1 MVAGLGRLTVA
12 GVALM
17 LCAAPLAALN
27 VWPRLSQMWAQGA
40 ASGNDVGIVLLVV
53 VAALLMAAVPFAM
66 EKAGNWGFWLV
77 CLAFGIGLAT
87 LNYALAVGSIGKVR
101 DSNAGPARELVH
113 KAASVNSRI
122 ERARKSRS
130 QLPQFAWV
138 SAAGAAAAK
147 RAADAAATSREEECT
162 RRGKAAALCRDREA
176 DERTALAAL
185 ATAESNRAVTA
196 QAEQLDAEI
205 KRLEQELAALGAI
218 PDNVDAQAA
227 RLAKVVGRFV
237 DLGDN
242 PVEAVADAV
251 ISAMSVFA
259 ELIGLL
265 GPRIIVTAMA
275 RKERPSAPRPAW
287 RWPALSWRRRRHI
300 GGDVSTKPGIDAMSL
315 GPAPEPAGA
324 APRGR
329 RPRKGRGA
337 GARQIGSVAQWKA
350 SRTVARPDAKVKPG
364 EAYAAYRGWCAETDQ
379 EPVSLTAF
387 GTTMKGDLGVVY
399 EERSKRGFYLGL
411 ALVGAPKLVSAA

>member
-1 MVAGLGRLTVA
+1 MVAGLGRLTTA
-12 GVALM
+12 GVGLV

-87 LNYALAVGSIGKVR
+87 LNYTLAVGSIGKVR
-101 DSNAGPARELVH
+101 DLHAGSARELVH
-113 KAASVNSRI
+113 KAASLNSRI

-162 RRGKAAALCRDREA
+162 RRGKAATLCRDREA
-176 DERTALAAL
+176 DERAAIAAL
-185 ATAESNRAVTA
+185 ATAESNRALTQ
-196 QAEQLDAEI
+196 QAEQLDSEI
-205 KRLEQELAALGAI
+205 RRLEQELAALGAI
-218 PDNVDAQAA
+218 PENVDAQAA
-227 RLAKVVGRFV
+227 RLAKVAGRFV

-242 PVEAVADAV
+242 PIEAVADTV

-275 RKERPSAPRPAW
+275 RKDAPPAPRRSWHWPPW
-287 RWPALSWRRRRHI
+287 SRRWGRK
-300 GGDVSTKPGIDAMSL
+300 G
-315 GPAPEPAGA
+315 GA
-324 APRGR
+324 APGAPAIAAVAEAPATPAPARKSRRGKGTG
-329 RPRKGRGA
+329 PREVGDVRE
-337 GARQIGSVAQWKA
+337 WKA
-350 SRTVARPDAKVKPG
+350 TRTVARPDGKVKPG
-364 EAYAAYRGWCAETDQ
+364 DAYAAYRGWCAETGR

-387 GTTMKGDLGVVY
+387 GTTMKGALGVVY

-411 ALVGAPKLVSAA
+411 GLVSVPRLVPAA

>member
-1 MVAGLGRLTVA
+1 MRAGLGEAAVA
-12 GVALM
+12 GVALV

-27 VWPRLSQMWAQGA
+27 VWPRLSQMWALGA

-77 CLAFGIGLAT
+77 CLVFGVGLAT
-87 LNYALAVGSIGKVR
+87 LNYTLAVGSIGKVR
-101 DSNAGPARELVH
+101 DLNAGPARELVY
-113 KAASVNSRI
+113 KAGSLNSRI
-122 ERARKSRS
+122 ERARNSRNR
-130 QLPQFAWV
+130 LPQFAWT
-138 SAAGAAAAK
+138 SAAGAAATK

-162 RRGKAAALCRDREA
+162 KRGKAAGLCRDREA
-176 DERTALAAL
+176 DERAALTAL
-185 ATAESNRAVTA
+185 ATAESNRALTE
-196 QAEQLDAEI
+196 QAEQLDGEI
-205 KRLEQELAALGAI
+205 RRLEQELAVLGPI
-218 PDNVDAQAA
+218 PESIDAQAA

-242 PVEAVADAV
+242 PVEAVADTV

-275 RKERPSAPRPAW
+275 RKDARPAPR
-287 RWPALSWRRRRHI
+287 RWPSLSWRR
-300 GGDVSTKPGIDAMSL
+300 KPPMAPTAAA
-315 GPAPEPAGA
+315 PAPETAAVAETPATP
-324 APRGR
+324 APVRK
-329 RPRKGRGA
+329 PRKSKGSSVREL
-337 GARQIGSVAQWKA
+337 GSVREWKD
-350 SRTVARPDAKVKPG
+350 SRTVARADGRVKPG
-364 EAYAAYRGWCAETDQ
+364 DAYAAYRGWCAENGQ

-387 GTTMKGDLGVVY
+387 GTTMKGALGVAY
-399 EERSKRGFYLGL
+399 EERSKRGFYVGI